1 MRNEMTQSAVPKK
14 KGLNSA
20 AEIVAR
26 FPADAGVFNA
36 IQTYFYELLP
46 QTAIFKLKKDFFT
59 YK

>member
-1 MRNEMTQSAVPKK
+1 MTQSAVPKK